1 MRPTSVKP
9 MVEAGIMASVSILFA
24 LISAYVPLLGVLV
37 NLIWP
42 VPIVLLGVRHGL
54 KWSVMA
60 TAVAGVLIAILV
72 QPLHAITM
80 VLGLGLIGIVLGYA
94 FRRKMSPAATILWGS
109 VASLVSKAAILGL
122 GMVTLGVNPLAA
134 MPEAME
140 KAVSQALDIYRGLG
154 APEQVLEQMQTQL
167 QPMVK
172 LLPVVIP
179 ASLLLAAVVD
189 TFLNFLIAKTV
200 LRKLGQPV
208 AGFAPFKDWVLPRW
222 ILYFY
227 ALAIL
232 MIYHG
237 SKEQM
242 ELLYKAGMNLQILS
256 TALLLLQ
263 GLSVFYFLADKYNL
277 SRIQRGIILMMT
289 FVIPVVSSIAV
300 FAGAF
305 ELVLDYRKLRTVR
318 SQ

>member
-60 TAVAGVLIAILV
+60 TAVAGILIAVLV
-72 QPLHAITM
+72 QPLHAVTM
-80 VLGLGLIGIVLGYA
+80 VLGLGLIGIVLGYT
-94 FRRKMSPAATILWGS
+94 FRRKTSPATTIFWGS
-109 VASLVSKAAILGL
+109 VASLVSKIAILGL
-122 GMVTLGVNPLAA
+122 GMVTLGVNPLAS
-134 MPEAME
+134 MPDVME

-154 APEQVLEQMQTQL
+154 APEQVLEQMKSQL
-167 QPMVK
+167 QPVVK
-172 LLPVVIP
+172 MMPIVIP

-189 TFLNFLIAKTV
+189 TFLNFLIAKAV
-200 LRKLGQPV
+200 LQKLGNPV
-208 AGFAPFKDWVLPRW
+208 AGFPPFKDWVLPRW
-222 ILYFY
+222 ILYLY

-237 SKEQM
+237 DKEQI
-242 ELLYKAGMNLQILS
+242 ELLYKAGLNLQILS
-256 TALLLLQ
+256 TTMLLIQ

-277 SRIQRGIILMMT
+277 SRPQRGIILMMT
-289 FVIPVVSSIAV
+289 FVIPVFSSIAV

-305 ELVLDYRKLRTVR
+305 ELALDYRKLRTAR
-318 SQ
+318 SK